1 MTMISNIN
9 RDWWF
14 TQDREQCTDSAQFT
28 SETKYQHIDLPHNAK
43 NVPLNYFDETDLQ
56 QDFTYHKA
64 LVIDEAMLTEHLII
78 KFAGALSDNRLYVN
92 GHLVTEHSDGY
103 TPFEAY
109 LTPHLKLGENI
120 ITLQLS
126 GREQSHIP
134 PFGGRIDFICFPGI
148 YRDVTLERHAD
159 LRVKNVK
166 LETLDVLNQPKL
178 QVDIQLDDLTN
189 TWQQACALKIS
200 VFDDEKQHVI
210 ETKVQVESGQQQLQL
225 ILDVNQPIELWHVDN
240 PYLYEFDC
248 SIELTDGVKAQ
259 PFRCRF
265 GFRHCEFRNDGFFLN
280 GERLQLIGTNR
291 HQSYPY
297 LGYAMGQRAQALDA
311 ELIKQWGFNMARTSH
326 YPQSPAFLDR
336 CDELGILVFEEL
348 PGWQHIGDEEW
359 QQRSL
364 DNIRAMIERDWN
376 HPSIVIWGV
385 RINESVDNHEFYT
398 QANQLAR
405 ELDTT
410 RQTGGVRC
418 FENSEFLEDVYTM
431 NDFILGEGETIVRNP
446 HNVTGLHQEVPYLIT
461 EYAGHMFPTKRTD
474 CENWQME
481 HVTRHLKVL
490 DASMANSN
498 ISGAITWCLFDYN
511 THRDFGSGD
520 KICYHGISDAFRV
533 PKFAAD
539 VYASQQ
545 LAEQRVVLT
554 PVTYWTRGERPEANP
569 LPLIILTNC
578 DYIEMSMPTGDRKR
592 FYPDRARYP
601 HLKNPP
607 VIIDQLNV
615 GTFPLGDWGYSW
627 MDLYLEGYVNDEKV
641 INVDLSANPQPQEL
655 TIELQTEQLWA
666 NCSDSMRVVVQAK
679 DQNGQLMPYLN
690 DAITIQC
697 SENLEVIGPQ
707 VLPLTAG
714 SAAFWL
720 KAQQSGVGEL
730 TIQSQRFDRQT
741 KHISVLE
748 LTANGSGE

>member
-1 MTMISNIN
+1 MTTTLNIN

-14 TQDREQCTDSAQFT
+14 TQGTELSADSAQFALD
-28 SETKYQHIDLPHNAK
+28 TKYQHVHLPHNAK
-43 NVPLNYFDETDLQ
+43 DVPLNYFDETDLQ
-56 QDFTYHKA
+56 QNFTYHKV
-64 LVIDEAMLTEHLII
+64 LMVNEAMLAEHLVI
-78 KFAGALSDNRLYVN
+78 KFAGALSDNRVYVN

-109 LTPHLKLGENI
+109 LTPYLKLGENI

-126 GREQSHIP
+126 GKEQAHIP

-148 YRDVTLERHAD
+148 YRDVTLESHAE
-159 LRVKNVK
+159 LRVKNAK
-166 LETLDVLNQPKL
+166 LETIDVLIEPKL
-178 QVDIQLDDLTN
+178 QVDIELDDFTQV
-189 TWQQACALKIS
+189 WQHACKLNITVVDASNKLI
-200 VFDDEKQHVI
+200 I
-210 ETKVQVESGQQQLQL
+210 EENVQVKPGQKQLKL
-225 ILDVNQPIELWHVDN
+225 VLTPTKPVELWHVDS
-240 PYLYEFDC
+240 PSLYQFTC
-248 SIELTDGVKAQ
+248 NVELAEGISAL
-259 PFRCRF
+259 PFKCRF
-265 GFRHCEFRNDGFFLN
+265 GFRHSEFRNDGFFLN
-280 GERLQLIGTNR
+280 GQRLQLIGTNR

-297 LGYAMGQRAQALDA
+297 IGYAMGQRAQALDA

-326 YPQSPAFLDR
+326 YPQSPDFLDR

-348 PGWQHIGDEEW
+348 PGWQHIGDKEW

-385 RINESVDNHEFYT
+385 RINESADNHEFYQ

-405 ELDTT
+405 QLDTT

-446 HNVTGLHQEVPYLIT
+446 HNVTGLNQEVPYLIT

-490 DASMANSN
+490 DASMANPN

-545 LAEQRVVLT
+545 SAEQRVVLT

-578 DYIEMSMPTGDRKR
+578 DYIEISMPTGDRKR
-592 FYPDRARYP
+592 FYPDKARYP
-601 HLKNPP
+601 HLKHPP

-615 GTFPLGDWGYSW
+615 GSFPLGDWGYSW
-627 MDLYLEGYVNDEKV
+627 MDLYLEGFVNEEKV

-655 TIELQTEQLWA
+655 HIELQSEQLWA
-666 NCSDSMRVVVQAK
+666 ECSDSMRVVVQAK
-679 DQNGQLMPYLN
+679 DQNGQLMPYFS
-690 DAITIQC
+690 DAISIEC
-697 SENLEVIGPQ
+697 SDNLEVIGPKI
-707 VLPLTAG
+707 LSLTAG
-714 SAAFWL
+714 SAAFWVT
-720 KAQQSGVGEL
+720 AQQSGAAEL
-730 TIQSQRFDRQT
+730 TIRSQRFDQQT

-748 LTANGSGE
+748 LTNNGSGE